1 MFQPG
6 YVFPRRRA
14 VTLLV
19 NVPPLILQEVE
30 LEVAEVFGSQL
41 DTYVATALYLLAEG
55 LETPTVQLLAEVA
68 QAVELP
74 STCQSKTSTEVA
86 SMPWAV

>member
-6 YVFPRRRA
+6 NVIPRRRR

-19 NVPPLILQEVE
+19 NVHPLIPQEVE

-55 LETPTVQLLAEVA
+55 LETPTVQLPEEVA

-86 SMPWAV
+86 SMPWVV

>member
-41 DTYVATALYLLAEG
+41 DTYVATAL
-55 LETPTVQLLAEVA
+55 
-68 QAVELP
+68 
-74 STCQSKTSTEVA
+74 
-86 SMPWAV
+86 